1 MSEGALIPEKQTPET
16 DLDALKKQSDIY
28 NDLST
33 KQKEVLRAINTNDF
47 QYLLDLGAIDNDI
60 DMNFAVTSDG
70 ITPLMLACSFGNKI
84 IMQVIIKNKLTRR
97 DIRDNQGFNALYYA
111 SFYGHDHIITEL
123 GKREVPYEVSHG
135 GTTCLHVAAKRGLTN
150 VVQLFRTYK

>member
-1 MSEGALIPEKQTPET
+1 MNDINIANLQPEKQISEGSTIE
-16 DLDALKKQSDIY
+16 ALRKQSDIY

-47 QYLLDLGAIDNDI
+47 QYLLDLGAIDNEI

-84 IMQVIIKNKLTRR
+84 IM
-97 DIRDNQGFNALYYA
+97 
-111 SFYGHDHIITEL
+111 
-123 GKREVPYEVSHG
+123 
-135 GTTCLHVAAKRGLTN
+135 
-150 VVQLFRTYK
+150 